1 MKNYSDIDGD
11 GLDPLVRNEFTI
23 TLGVFSL
30 FIILLTS

>member
-11 GLDPLVRNEFTI
+11 DLDPLVRNEFTI